1 MSELRSISAGEDER
15 QRMLEILQR
24 MHQQELGGGGS
35 GASSGDEG
43 GEESEE
49 EGGLSAQTLHRLLA
63 KVRA

>member
-1 MSELRSISAGEDER
+1 
-15 QRMLEILQR
+15 MLEILQR